1 MPSDV
6 QAAGRQREGGRWRQ
20 TICTTS
26 RNAAT
31 LADNG
36 SRSLMLSDGLAQICS
51 LARHAVPALL
61 ALLRALLRD
70 LENLSGAPPG
80 AQIFQVRRAASDAR
94 EHSVYRKTV
103 LTRIEQ
109 KRQHR
114 TTYGW
119 TRPGTVTT
127 GTQLRCYGSERPGA
141 VPLIIRKRSLDAFQH
156 AHGRHGRVGVLLGSA
171 KTAWHG
177 LYTPNMGLFDHFA
190 CIRGPCRDQGGDK
203 QPIHAPSA
211 GHGGFPNA
219 GRTPSNT
226 PATPAAVPAHGPA
239 DLIPPPPPPGAGPQA
254 RVVLG
259 RRRARRAVEPG
270 RRA

>member
-1 MPSDV
+1 M
-6 QAAGRQREGGRWRQ
+6 AAELTFE

-36 SRSLMLSDGLAQICS
+36 SRSLMLSDRLAQICA

-109 KRQHR
+109 KRQHP

-119 TRPGTVTT
+119 TRP
-127 GTQLRCYGSERPGA
+127 S
-141 VPLIIRKRSLDAFQH
+141 
-156 AHGRHGRVGVLLGSA
+156 AH
-171 KTAWHG
+171 
-177 LYTPNMGLFDHFA
+177 
-190 CIRGPCRDQGGDK
+190 
-203 QPIHAPSA
+203 
-211 GHGGFPNA
+211 
-219 GRTPSNT
+219 
-226 PATPAAVPAHGPA
+226 
-239 DLIPPPPPPGAGPQA
+239 
-254 RVVLG
+254 
-259 RRRARRAVEPG
+259 
-270 RRA
+270 

>member
-1 MPSDV
+1 MM
-6 QAAGRQREGGRWRQ
+6 AAELTFE

-119 TRPGTVTT
+119 TRPVI
-127 GTQLRCYGSERPGA
+127 C
-141 VPLIIRKRSLDAFQH
+141 V
-156 AHGRHGRVGVLLGSA
+156 
-171 KTAWHG
+171 
-177 LYTPNMGLFDHFA
+177 
-190 CIRGPCRDQGGDK
+190 
-203 QPIHAPSA
+203 
-211 GHGGFPNA
+211 
-219 GRTPSNT
+219 
-226 PATPAAVPAHGPA
+226 
-239 DLIPPPPPPGAGPQA
+239 
-254 RVVLG
+254 
-259 RRRARRAVEPG
+259 
-270 RRA
+270 

>member
-1 MPSDV
+1 MQTTDSPKRPLVHPSAGAKGTVRVGCVLGIQGALQRGQEPLHVALRPHSTTSRD
-6 QAAGRQREGGRWRQ
+6 AARLAEPCCGLCIAKPRCTRKPSCAGSFAEPLKSKARRLALPPQLLAHSASAGWRVMCRKAEGRRTMAAEL
-20 TICTTS
+20 TFEAICTTS

-36 SRSLMLSDGLAQICS
+36 SRSLMLSDGLAQICA

-119 TRPGTVTT
+119 TRPRT
-127 GTQLRCYGSERPGA
+127 SEKDGHF
-141 VPLIIRKRSLDAFQH
+141 SL
-156 AHGRHGRVGVLLGSA
+156 G
-171 KTAWHG
+171 
-177 LYTPNMGLFDHFA
+177 N
-190 CIRGPCRDQGGDK
+190 
-203 QPIHAPSA
+203 
-211 GHGGFPNA
+211 
-219 GRTPSNT
+219 RTF
-226 PATPAAVPAHGPA
+226 
-239 DLIPPPPPPGAGPQA
+239 
-254 RVVLG
+254 
-259 RRRARRAVEPG
+259 
-270 RRA
+270 